1 MNYNWDLT
9 KIYESEDLFYK
20 DIESLSKIGSEC
32 ASYQGKLDNEKA
44 FVEYFLLSKELN
56 KVINKLYMYA
66 ASKSDLNKKDV
77 KNSQDLAKV
86 ELAVQKLSEQLSF
99 ESPEILALGKE
110 KVFEFINNNPQLK
123 EFDYSFTQLFHN
135 QEHILSSDKEKLLS
149 YSSSLLSQG
158 SDLYSTLSVADFVP
172 SEVNLEDGTKV
183 KVTMSNWINLVKQAK
198 SAKDRE
204 TIFKGLYS
212 YYEKHKTTYAQ
223 IYNSVLQA
231 EYTTMKARNYSSIL
245 EEHLFSNNIPDKVF
259 LNLIETARNGVKPLH
274 KYYQLRKEYLHLDNH
289 YSYDRFLELAQSDKK
304 YTYEQAKELFFDSI
318 KNFPADFNL
327 KAREVLKEGYV
338 DVYPKEGKR
347 SGAYSNGG
355 GDLHPYILLNF
366 EGGLD
371 DCFTL
376 AHESGHSIHTL
387 YSMEN
392 QPFSKQN
399 YTIFVAEIA
408 STFNEHNLLDY
419 LLNSSK
425 LSKEDRIFLLQKA
438 IDEICSTF
446 YRQTLFANYEFDI
459 SKLVEQGQPINHEVL
474 SNKMIEL
481 YKHYYGI
488 DISLEEVKQFVWA
501 YIPHL
506 FYTPFYVYQYAT
518 SFAAS
523 LQFYSNVKNNLPNA
537 FDKYISL
544 LKEGGSDYP
553 ISEVKKAGVD
563 FLTIEPFN
571 AVINR
576 MSELVDLLEKEL
588 AK

>member
-9 KIYESEDLFYK
+9 RIYQNEELFYK
-20 DIESLSKIGSEC
+20 DIELIKQLGEKC
-32 ASYQGKLDNEKA
+32 AFYQGKLADEKS
-44 FVEYFLLSKELN
+44 FVEYFTLSKELN
-56 KVINKLYMYA
+56 KTINKLYMYA

-77 KNSQDLAKV
+77 KSSQDLSKV
-86 ELAVQKLSEQLSF
+86 ELAVRELSEKLSF
-99 ESPEILALGKE
+99 ESPEILALGKQ
-110 KVFEFINNNPQLK
+110 KVTEFIKNNPQLE
-123 EFDYSFTQLFHN
+123 EFDYSFEQLFLN

-158 SDLYSTLSVADFVP
+158 SDLYSTLSVADFSP
-172 SEVNLEDGTKV
+172 KEVVLEDGSKV
-183 KVTMSNWINLVKQAK
+183 KVGMSNWINLIKQAK

-212 YYEKHKTTYAQ
+212 YYEEHKTTYAQ
-223 IYNSVLQA
+223 IYNVVLQGELA
-231 EYTTMKARNYSSIL
+231 TMKSRNYPSIL
-245 EEHLFSNNIPDKVF
+245 EEHLFSNNIPSKVF
-259 LNLIETARNGVKPLH
+259 LNLVETARNGVAPLH
-274 KYYQLRKEYLHLDNH
+274 KYYQLRKEYLHLDH
-289 YSYDRFLELAQSDKK
+289 HCSYDRFLELAKSDKH
-304 YTYEQAKELFFDSI
+304 YTYEQAKELFFNSI
-318 KNFPADFNL
+318 DKFPLDFKN

-338 DVYPKEGKR
+338 DVYPKDGKR

-366 EGGLD
+366 DGGLD

-376 AHESGHSIHTL
+376 AHEAGHSIHTL

-419 LLNSSK
+419 LLKSDN
-425 LSKEDRIFLLQKA
+425 LTHEDRIFLLQKA

-446 YRQTLFANYEFDI
+446 YRQTLFANYEYDI
-459 SKLVEQGQPINHEVL
+459 AKLVEQGQPIDHEVL

-488 DISLEEVKQFVWA
+488 DINLEGVKKYVWA

-518 SFAAS
+518 SFSAS

-544 LKEGGSDYP
+544 LKEGGSDFP
-553 ISEVKKAGVD
+553 INEVKKAGVD
-563 FLTIEPFN
+563 FLTLDPFN
-571 AVINR
+571 AVVNR
-576 MSELVDLLEKEL
+576 MSELVDLLEQEL
-588 AK
+588 KK